1 MKTRQNSRLPD
12 YRNNFDLSMPNIDTN
27 IEEGGKQCPLF
38 CFKRLYKASKI
49 AGFLITQIILL
60 L

>member
-1 MKTRQNSRLPD
+1 
-12 YRNNFDLSMPNIDTN
+12 MPNIDTN
-27 IEEGGKQCPLF
+27 IEEGGKQCLIF
-38 CFKRLYKASKI
+38 YFKRLYKALKI